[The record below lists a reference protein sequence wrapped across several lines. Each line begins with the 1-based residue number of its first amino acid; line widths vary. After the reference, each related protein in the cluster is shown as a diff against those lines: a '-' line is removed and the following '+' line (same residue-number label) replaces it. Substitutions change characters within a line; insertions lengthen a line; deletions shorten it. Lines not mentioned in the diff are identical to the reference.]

1 MKSADEETLASGRWR
16 EGKRPLAVGRDLGL
30 HEGGGEE
37 ASVVAVDDAAFYIQ
51 LPSLHS
57 LQKIWV
63 SSWREALRMIPR
75 ESLIGSMERQISHR
89 HASSSGSSGI
99 HALTMKNNKPESK
112 LLPHPLPNSS
122 CLQRDL
128 MSMSFPDLLK
138 VAKQLKHAGVVTTL
152 RLFVS
157 LNEQHIVNQRFSS
170 LDPRTTDAVF
180 EFTRF

>member
-1 MKSADEETLASGRWR
+1 MTQVLAIFACCMKSADEETLASGRWR

-122 CLQRDL
+122 CLQDPFSYVCFVEGSDEHVISGSAQSGQAAQACWRCYNTAAVC
-128 MSMSFPDLLK
+128 LL
-138 VAKQLKHAGVVTTL
+138 
-152 RLFVS
+152 
-157 LNEQHIVNQRFSS
+157 E
-170 LDPRTTDAVF
+170 
-180 EFTRF
+180 